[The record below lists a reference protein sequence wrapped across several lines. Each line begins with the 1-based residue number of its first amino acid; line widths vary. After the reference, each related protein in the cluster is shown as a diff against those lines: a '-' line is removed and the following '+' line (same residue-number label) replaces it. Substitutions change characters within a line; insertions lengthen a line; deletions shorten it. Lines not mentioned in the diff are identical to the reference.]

1 MTGDDGVIKIDTN
14 VGTELTTR
22 SEARALTKNGAVKQT
37 PRAEKFLRV
46 QSRHESCCKTVLVS
60 EISVFFFGGVYFL
73 MLIEIADAKRPGPS
87 ENLSGTDP

>member
-22 SEARALTKNGAVKQT
+22 SEARALTKNEAVK
-37 PRAEKFLRV
+37 RATCREIPASSIEARELLQDGTGLRNLCV
-46 QSRHESCCKTVLVS
+46 
-60 EISVFFFGGVYFL
+60 FFGGLFFDA
-73 MLIEIADAKRPGPS
+73 IEIADAKRPGPS